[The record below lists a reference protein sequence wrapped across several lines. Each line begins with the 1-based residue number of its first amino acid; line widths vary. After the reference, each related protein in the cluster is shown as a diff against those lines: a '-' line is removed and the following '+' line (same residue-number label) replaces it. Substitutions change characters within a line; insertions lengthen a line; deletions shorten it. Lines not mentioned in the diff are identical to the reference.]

1 MFDRDELDRLL
12 TPRFGYG
19 GLPTDKA
26 FEYVRDHGWCP
37 RHPRLPG
44 PSLLVARGVGDCLDP
59 VVLDGDELFID
70 LQAYPR
76 SGDLV
81 YFRVAARAARD
92 LNRELPAGRPP
103 WVGGG
108 YACKLLV
115 QSRGHD
121 MLVERFGGAVSTVR
135 FACESDDETPL
146 LFPVVNIRR
155 YGRLLFE

>member
-1 MFDRDELDRLL
+1 
-12 TPRFGYG
+12 
-19 GLPTDKA
+19 
-26 FEYVRDHGWCP
+26 
-37 RHPRLPG
+37 
-44 PSLLVARGVGDCLDP
+44 
-59 VVLDGDELFID
+59 
-70 LQAYPR
+70 
-76 SGDLV
+76 V